1 MKKFLYLLLIG
12 FIAVACT
19 KESEVYYT
27 TTYPVTSLQVSVT
40 FDSEKSTT
48 LTSETIEE
56 DVLSLAPVAVGGYY
70 RLDFS
75 LYNGGTLY
83 VSTAEEAEVI
93 TGSFTKMPGSNEL
106 DFSFDTEQYTAR
118 TTSYT
123 TAEGDLCVVLNV
135 DLTDYYRTKYEDE
148 AIQQVIRHEYTSHI
162 AD

>member
-12 FIAVACT
+12 LAAVACT
-19 KESEVYYT
+19 KESDVYYT
-27 TTYPVTSLQVSVT
+27 TTYPVTSLKVSVT

-48 LTSETIEE
+48 LTTETIEE
-56 DVLSLAPVAVGGYY
+56 DVLALAPVAAGGYY
-70 RLDFS
+70 QLDFS

-83 VSTAEEAEVI
+83 VSTAEGAEVI
-93 TGSFTKMPGSNEL
+93 TGSFIKTPGSNVL
-106 DFSFDTEQYTAR
+106 DFTYDTEQYSAR

-123 TAEGDLCVVLNV
+123 TAEGELCVVLNV
-135 DLTDYYRTKYEDE
+135 DLTAYYRAKYEDE